1 MNQQAISNLLDTELY
16 RSGDSDYM
24 VSLARGLHVIQ
35 VFCDGE
41 RSRLTIA
48 DITRAS
54 GLSRTVVSRCLYTLQ
69 ELGFVGR
76 EGRVYYLLPKVLR
89 LGYGYVSTASLP
101 ALAQPLLDSL
111 TAETGLASAVIVL
124 DNAEALYVATSRP
137 SSVRNAITI
146 NTTIGHR
153 RPAYVTSSGMVLL
166 ASLSRSDLD
175 AYFARLDEDEIVQIS
190 SRTETEVRALIEGA
204 VKDGYI
210 ISELPFATTMRGLAV
225 PVRNVVN
232 HVVAALVI
240 AIFDTKSSDDDLVQ
254 QYLPKL
260 NKLAKGLTD
269 KLID

>member
-1 MNQQAISNLLDTELY
+1 MNQQAISNLLDKEIY

-48 DITRAS
+48 DIARAS

-101 ALAQPLLDSL
+101 ALAQPLVDTL
-111 TAETGLASAVIVL
+111 TAETGFASAVSVF
-124 DNAEALYVATSRP
+124 DNAEVLYVATSRP
-137 SSVRNAITI
+137 LSVRNAITI

-153 RPAYVTSSGMVLL
+153 RPAYVTSSGMLLL
-166 ASLSRSDLD
+166 ANLSRSDLD
-175 AYFARLDEDEIVQIS
+175 AYFARLDENEIVQIS
-190 SRTETEVRALIEGA
+190 SRTETQVRALIEGA
-204 VKDGYI
+204 GEDGYI
-210 ISELPFATTMRGLAV
+210 ISELPFATSMRGLAV
-225 PVRNVVN
+225 PVRNVVDR
-232 HVVAALVI
+232 VVAALVV
-240 AIFDTKSSDDDLVQ
+240 AIFDTKSSDAALAQ
-254 QYLPKL
+254 HYLPKL
-260 NKLAKGLTD
+260 NKLAKGLAD

>member
-1 MNQQAISNLLDTELY
+1 VNQQTTSNLLDTELY
-16 RSGDSDYM
+16 RSGDSNYM

-35 VFCDGE
+35 AFCDGE

-54 GLSRTVVSRCLYTLQ
+54 GLSRTVISRCLYTLQ

-76 EGRVYYLLPKVLR
+76 EGHVYYLLPKVLR

-124 DNAEALYVATSRP
+124 DNDEALYVATSRP

-153 RPAYVTSSGMVLL
+153 RPACVTSSGMLLL
-166 ASLSRSDLD
+166 ANLNPADLNT
-175 AYFARLDEDEIVQIS
+175 YFSRLDEDEIVQIT
-190 SRTETEVRALIEGA
+190 SRTETEVRALIERA
-204 VKDGYI
+204 ATDGYI
-210 ISELPFATTMRGLAV
+210 ISELPFATSMRGLAV
-225 PVRNVVN
+225 PVRNVVD

-240 AIFDTKSSDDDLVQ
+240 AIFDTKSSDDDLAQ

-269 KLID
+269 QLID

>member
-240 AIFDTKSSDDDLVQ
+240 AIFDTKSSDDELAQ